1 MIEVEDI
8 IKLVK
13 SLENS
18 GILLKHLLEK
28 LKVKK
33 KDFQIFLDH

>member
-1 MIEVEDI
+1 MIEVEGI
-8 IKLVK
+8 IKIVK

-18 GILLKHLLEK
+18 GTLLKQLLEK

-33 KDFQIFLDH
+33 KDL

>member
-8 IKLVK
+8 IKIVK

-18 GILLKHLLEK
+18 GILLKQLLEK

-33 KDFQIFLDH
+33 KDL

>member
-8 IKLVK
+8 IKIVK

-18 GILLKHLLEK
+18 EILLKQLLEK

-33 KDFQIFLDH
+33 KDL

>member
-18 GILLKHLLEK
+18 GILLKLEK

>member
-8 IKLVK
+8 IKIVK

-18 GILLKHLLEK
+18 GTLLKQLLEK

-33 KDFQIFLDH
+33 KDL